1 MPNTTAK
8 INESMKTLSNV
19 LVNVAYI
26 KLTNSSHP
34 KILLDLSDQNKLPK
48 KNFTNYPSSYAQS
61 PCGNYLEKNIFSAT
75 SLRCDVI

>member
-1 MPNTTAK
+1 MPNTTTK
-8 INESMKTLSNV
+8 INESMETLSNV
-19 LVNVAYI
+19 SVNVAYI

-34 KILLDLSDQNKLPK
+34 KIDLSGQNKLPK

-61 PCGNYLEKNIFSAT
+61 PCGNHLEKNIFSAT